1 MNLQLLSPIPGTLRN
16 LADLTDPV
24 FAQEI
29 MGPGFAIAPDEVDTL
44 NILAPIDGTLSHQL
58 PN

>member
-29 MGPGFAIAPDEVDTL
+29 MGPGFAIAPDTQSPASSCMRSD
-44 NILAPIDGTLSHQL
+44 NA
-58 PN
+58 